1 MENMGVLKV
10 VRQVEDEKHTY
21 SLMESSNPGNRLYVH
36 INNDKT
42 NQNSNIVPLEELS
55 ELLTK
60 KIPAWVD
67 GSKGDTT
74 RKENEY

>member
-36 INNDKT
+36 INNYRT
-42 NQNSNIVPLEELS
+42 NQNSVMVPLDKLS
-55 ELLTK
+55 ELL
-60 KIPAWVD
+60 
-67 GSKGDTT
+67 S
-74 RKENEY
+74 